1 MDLYKYI
8 KLQKSDVN
16 TLYNHLMN
24 DTKYNLEEIEFTL
37 YDLFEYEPKIE
48 LYEIREKRLK
58 QEQFHKQILERD
70 KQCIISTKFSKVC
83 QACHIIPFSICT
95 EEQKYDSNNGLL
107 LSADIHLL
115 FDDYLL
121 SINPIRSC
129 VVLCNELLND
139 IHYNIYHNKK
149 IILNNIQLNYL
160 KHHWLIFTEKYNK
173 KYITK

>member
-1 MDLYKYI
+1 M
-8 KLQKSDVN
+8 
-16 TLYNHLMN
+16 
-24 DTKYNLEEIEFTL
+24 
-37 YDLFEYEPKIE
+37 
-48 LYEIREKRLK
+48 
-58 QEQFHKQILERD
+58 
-70 KQCIISTKFSKVC
+70 C

-107 LSADIHLL
+107 LSVDIHLL

-129 VVLCNELLND
+129 VVLCDELLND

-149 IILNNIQLNYL
+149 ISLNENQLIYL

-173 KYITK
+173 

>member
-8 KLQKSDVN
+8 NLQKLDAN
-16 TLYNHLMN
+16 TLYNHLIN
-24 DTKYNLEEIEFTL
+24 DTKYNLEEIEFEL
-37 YDLFEYEPKIE
+37 YDLFEYEPKTE
-48 LYEIREKRLK
+48 LYEMREKRLK

-70 KQCIISTKFSKVC
+70 KQCIITNRINKVC

-121 SINPIRSC
+121 SINPKTLC

-149 IILNNIQLNYL
+149 ISLNENQLIYL

-173 KYITK
+173 